1 MGNDCFA
8 PRFTFSLTAL
18 LEKVAPVTPSTCAV
32 YHVSAITLLAHHVVF
47 GKFAFGNHCAH
58 HTHHEHSCKHEYFLF
73 HLVDTYL
80 LLYVIVEKDLFLFSV
95 QNYTIIET
103 WTRVSGKI
111 HYF

>member
-32 YHVSAITLLAHHVVF
+32 YHVSAIALLAHHVVI
-47 GKFAFGNHCAH
+47 GKFAFGNHCARH
-58 HTHHEHSCKHEYFLF
+58 AHHEANKNTFFFIL
-73 HLVDTYL
+73 LIPI
-80 LLYVIVEKDLFLFSV
+80 LLYVIVEKNLFLFSV

-103 WTRVSGKI
+103 
-111 HYF
+111 